1 MAAHTPGK
9 SRKIQIYLSDSLNHR
24 LSNAAKESGVTK
36 SAFVRVALERE
47 FALEEKLAQ
56 YCANQPGARKL
67 EDRGDRNQL
76 RLQKV

>member
-9 SRKIQIYLSDSLNHR
+9 SRKIQIHLSDFLNHR

-47 FALEEKLAQ
+47 FALEEKLALD
-56 YCANQPGARKL
+56 CANQTAARKL
-67 EDRGDRNQL
+67 ENRGASNHP

>member
-1 MAAHTPGK
+1 MAARTPGK
-9 SRKIQIYLSDSLNHR
+9 SRKIQIHLSDSLNHR

-47 FALEEKLAQ
+47 FALEEQLALE
-56 YCANQPGARKL
+56 CANKPAARKL

-76 RLQKV
+76 RLLKI

>member
-9 SRKIQIYLSDSLNHR
+9 SRKIQIHLSDFLNHR

-47 FALEEKLAQ
+47 FALEEKLALE
-56 YCANQPGARKL
+56 CANQPGARKL
-67 EDRGDRNQL
+67 ENRGASNHP

>member
-1 MAAHTPGK
+1 MASRTSGK
-9 SRKIQIYLSDSLNHR
+9 SRKIQIHLSDSLNHR

-47 FALEEKLAQ
+47 FALDEQLALE
-56 YCANQPGARKL
+56 CANKPAARKV

-76 RLQKV
+76 RLLKI

>member
-1 MAAHTPGK
+1 MAARTPGK
-9 SRKIQIYLSDSLNHR
+9 SRKIQIHLSDALNHR

-36 SAFVRVALERE
+36 SAIVRVALERE

-56 YCANQPGARKL
+56 KFANKPAARKL
-67 EDRGDRNQL
+67 EERGERSQL

>member
-1 MAAHTPGK
+1 MAARTPGK
-9 SRKIQIYLSDSLNHR
+9 SRKIQIHLSDSLNHR

-47 FALEEKLAQ
+47 FALDEQLALE
-56 YCANQPGARKL
+56 CANKPAARKV

-76 RLQKV
+76 RLLKI